1 MTFCLPFFLSF
12 PLSPSLNFQKQG
24 RKNILLETDDAD
36 LSIKYVYKKAAEL
49 LGIDEDIIKEQLKHN
64 FETVFKIKL

>member
-1 MTFCLPFFLSF
+1 V
-12 PLSPSLNFQKQG
+12 G
-24 RKNILLETDDAD
+24 RKNIFLETDDAD

-49 LGIDEDIIKEQLKHN
+49 LGIDEDIIKEQLKYN